1 MTSNVSLMADSMD
14 ATIMFAG
21 VSLNIDSVVENDEVF
36 TLSLPDQ
43 QDVDYTIGA
52 NSTIDITIIN
62 IDSESLVSCILVI

>member
-62 IDSESLVSCILVI
+62 IDSESLASCILVI